1 MGTDLTFDE
10 STHTY
15 RVGGDEVPSVTT
27 ITRMLDKSGPL
38 MWWVANE
45 ARDYIRRELSPGETV
60 DEVRIDELAEGA
72 RLAHKRTSQRAANIG
87 TRAHSWCERYITD
100 YRLGG
105 GPEPDL
111 PHAEPVAEAVIEFLD
126 WEEQHDVEWALS
138 EVRVY
143 SERYNYAGT
152 FDAMAVVDGND
163 YIVDFKTSK
172 AVYNDMWMQL
182 AAYQQAFSECFCGQ
196 RPDIGILHLPK
207 TRAEF
212 CWHQVQGTKPI
223 MHHMDGFRGALAL
236 YQWKQGN

>member
-100 YRLGG
+100 YRLGD
-105 GPEPDL
+105 GPEPEM

-126 WEEQHDVEWALS
+126 WEEQHDVEWLVS

-152 FDAMAVVDGND
+152 FDARAVVDGAG
-163 YIVDFKTSK
+163 YILDFKTSK
-172 AVYNDMWMQL
+172 AVYDDMWMQL
-182 AAYQQAFSECFCGQ
+182 AAYRQAYYEQSGKDQ
-196 RPDIGILHLPK
+196 LIGILHLPK

-212 CWHQVQGTKPI
+212 CWHPLDDTDDI
-223 MHHMDGFRGALAL
+223 AHHFGGFRGAHAL